1 MKFNISYRTPGS
13 STESPAT
20 NLSYNGIKF
29 LANKEGKYEFKVFAS
44 NTEGDPMEYY
54 LDGELVE
61 VTTDNVWDIKE
72 IPYFHFELEDKGLKV
87 KEPTNTKGTRDTKV
101 LDEKYTM
108 SSLTVLGANNLKQ
121 AFALY
126 KIDLSAYNNT
136 NANKKITED
145 HLIGVTYS
153 AMAEKLPAN
162 LAASDAI
169 FSVYLK
175 AYAEVLAERLGG
187 NATADSLIAANIF
200 VPISEAGDRINGK
213 EADDKYE
220 WNATSKSFK
229 TVEEGYFLVLADYY
243 EQLNPAQRATA
254 YKVVLVQSKKAT
266 ITGESQWWKDNL
278 VSVIL
283 FAISGL
289 LLIVVI
295 VLLFVKPSEE
305 TLEDVDK
312 IEEEKAAKKS
322 RKDKDEE

>member
-1 MKFNISYRTPGS
+1 
-13 STESPAT
+13 
-20 NLSYNGIKF
+20 
-29 LANKEGKYEFKVFAS
+29 
-44 NTEGDPMEYY
+44 MEYY

-162 LAASDAI
+162 LAASDDI